1 MNKNIKKQNLKQNLS
16 LVPGKRRDCKA
27 TKPRLS
33 PYNAMVFAF
42 TNSIPK
48 GIRMWEFNLF
58 LRNRK
63 A

>member
-1 MNKNIKKQNLKQNLS
+1 MNKNIKKQNLQQNPS

-33 PYNAMVFAF
+33 PYNAMIFAF

-48 GIRMWEFNLF
+48 GIRM
-58 LRNRK
+58 
-63 A
+63 